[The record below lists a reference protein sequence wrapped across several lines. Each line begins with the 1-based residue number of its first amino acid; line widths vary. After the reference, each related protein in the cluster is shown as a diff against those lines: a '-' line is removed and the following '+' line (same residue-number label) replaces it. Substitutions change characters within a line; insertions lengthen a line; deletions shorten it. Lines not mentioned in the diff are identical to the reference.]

1 MILLLLQSTLFSIAL
16 YTSVAFVNKTL
27 SIFLAKSDSFK
38 IELSE
43 KAATLMNISVVLWT
57 LFFILIKL

>member
-1 MILLLLQSTLFSIAL
+1 MILISQSIVFSFAL

-43 KAATLMNISVVLWT
+43 KATTFMNISVVLWT
-57 LFFILIKL
+57 LFFILIKF

>member
-1 MILLLLQSTLFSIAL
+1 MILIAQSIVFSFAL
-16 YTSVAFVNKTL
+16 YSSVAYVNKTL

-43 KAATLMNISVVLWT
+43 KATTFMNIAAVLWT